1 MIIRPL
7 IAKLKSRA
15 YKLDS
20 RKVICHKIRISGVLT
35 FESRNLSF
43 TKMSEGVKTLMDAM
57 SEAATS
63 VTKDNIG
70 FDEAFTLHHRTVF
83 RAARSVVRDD
93 GLAEDVTQ
101 EVFLR
106 LYNNLDA
113 IRDEE
118 MLRPWLIRVALNVA
132 RNTLRG
138 NIRANT
144 REENY
149 VKETG
154 ETSAAA
160 TVEVDLEKR
169 EQAKE
174 IHRAL
179 SLIKEPL
186 RSCLVLKQQGLSY
199 REIAE
204 SLNLTETSIGTF
216 IARARQEFV
225 RHYGKIGGGS
235 IL

>member
-1 MIIRPL
+1 MK
-7 IAKLKSRA
+7 AVVNALKM
-15 YKLDS
+15 
-20 RKVICHKIRISGVLT
+20 T
-35 FESRNLSF
+35 
-43 TKMSEGVKTLMDAM
+43 EGVKTLMDAM

-63 VTKDNIG
+63 VAKENIG
-70 FDEAFTLHHRTVF
+70 FDEAFTLHHRTVY
-83 RAARSVVRDD
+83 RTARSVVRDD

-106 LYNNLDA
+106 LYNNLDS
-113 IRDEE
+113 IKDEE

-149 VKETG
+149 VKEWDEVSST
-154 ETSAAA
+154 
-160 TVEVDLEKR
+160 TVETDLERR

-199 REIAE
+199 KEIAE
-204 SLNLTETSIGTF
+204 SLSLTETSIGTF

-225 RHYGKIGGGS
+225 RHYGKIGGN

>member
-1 MIIRPL
+1 M
-7 IAKLKSRA
+7 
-15 YKLDS
+15 
-20 RKVICHKIRISGVLT
+20 T
-35 FESRNLSF
+35 
-43 TKMSEGVKTLMDAM
+43 EGVNTLMDAM

-63 VTKDNIG
+63 VTRENIG

-83 RAARSVVRDD
+83 RTARSVVRDE
-93 GLAEDVTQ
+93 GLAEDITQ

-106 LYNNLDA
+106 LYNNLDS
-113 IRDEE
+113 IKDEE

-149 VKETG
+149 VKEWDEVSIYTA
-154 ETSAAA
+154 ET
-160 TVEVDLEKR
+160 DLEKR

-174 IHRAL
+174 VYRAL

-186 RSCLVLKQQGLSY
+186 RSCLVLRQQGLSY
-199 REIAE
+199 KEIAE
-204 SLNLTETSIGTF
+204 SLQLTETSIGTF

-225 RHYGKIGGGS
+225 RHYGKIGGN